1 MVKYWHMIQV
11 GYWLMQWNKKEGYCF
26 MNKQQEKVFNETRI
40 RNLRRRYVQCIDK
53 GEIED
58 AIDIKLE
65 IDQLQKRI

>member
-1 MVKYWHMIQV
+1 
-11 GYWLMQWNKKEGYCF
+11 

-40 RNLRRRYVQCIDK
+40 RNLKRRYVQCINQ
-53 GEIED
+53 GEIEE

>member
-1 MVKYWHMIQV
+1 
-11 GYWLMQWNKKEGYCF
+11 MQWNKKGVLFF

-40 RNLRRRYVQCIDK
+40 RNLKRRYVQCIDQ

-58 AIDIKLE
+58 AIDLKLE

>member
-1 MVKYWHMIQV
+1 
-11 GYWLMQWNKKEGYCF
+11 

-40 RNLRRRYVQCIDK
+40 RNLRRRYVQCIDN

>member
-1 MVKYWHMIQV
+1 MTQV
-11 GYWLMQWNKKEGYCF
+11 GYWLMQWNKKREGYCF

-40 RNLRRRYVQCIDK
+40 RNLKRRYVQCIDE

>member
-1 MVKYWHMIQV
+1 
-11 GYWLMQWNKKEGYCF
+11 

-40 RNLRRRYVQCIDK
+40 RNLKRRYVKCVNE

-58 AIDIKLE
+58 AIDLKME

>member
-1 MVKYWHMIQV
+1 
-11 GYWLMQWNKKEGYCF
+11 

-40 RNLRRRYVQCIDK
+40 RNLKRRYVKCVNE
-53 GEIED
+53 GEIEE

>member
-1 MVKYWHMIQV
+1 
-11 GYWLMQWNKKEGYCF
+11 MQWNKNGGYYF

-40 RNLRRRYVQCIDK
+40 RNLKRRYVQCIDQ

-58 AIDIKLE
+58 AIDLKME

>member
-1 MVKYWHMIQV
+1 MVISRCNGIKRGNV
-11 GYWLMQWNKKEGYCF
+11 F

-40 RNLRRRYVQCIDK
+40 RNLKRRYIKCINE
-53 GEIED
+53 GEIEE